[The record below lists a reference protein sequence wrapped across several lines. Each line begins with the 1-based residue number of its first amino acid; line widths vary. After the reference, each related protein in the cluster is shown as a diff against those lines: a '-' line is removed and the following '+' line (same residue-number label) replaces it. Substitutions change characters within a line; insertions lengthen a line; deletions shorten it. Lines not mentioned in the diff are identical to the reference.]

1 MTRKIPIPLKSTVGG
16 PKGPR
21 KPRNGCS
28 RTNQPYDQ
36 ESSQPPPGSMTNWE
50 QSSGNQKT
58 DGPAKL
64 QIDHWNHRE
73 IVTKKKNINWGPP
86 CWNLLFKRRKIHREK
101 HRWDL
106 WSMLGSHLDM
116 WDVRS
121 SPQDSQ
127 PWKKLTGSHGSY
139 QTIKKTWHVSS
150 RL

>member
-1 MTRKIPIPLKSTVGG
+1 MTRKIPIPLKSPVGG

-73 IVTKKKNINWGPP
+73 IVTKKKEHQLGPS
-86 CWNLLFKRRKIHREK
+86 LLKPPFQKAENSQGKT
-101 HRWDL
+101 
-106 WSMLGSHLDM
+106 SMGSM
-116 WDVRS
+116 IYAGVS
-121 SPQDSQ
+121 SWYVGCKVKPPRFATMEEIDRQ
-127 PWKKLTGSHGSY
+127 PWILPNNQKNMTCFK
-139 QTIKKTWHVSS
+139 
-150 RL
+150 